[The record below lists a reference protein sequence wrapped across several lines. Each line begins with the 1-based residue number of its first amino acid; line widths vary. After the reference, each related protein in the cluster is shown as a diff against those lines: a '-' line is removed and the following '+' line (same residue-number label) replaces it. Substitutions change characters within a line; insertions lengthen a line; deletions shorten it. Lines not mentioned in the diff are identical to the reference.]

1 MPLDTS
7 ILWRRRDMPGHEVLR
22 LVQGNGGWTLNGFA
36 LLAHEGR
43 PCRLAY
49 VVRCDAAW
57 RTTVVHVSGR
67 IGNEQAGLVITRD
80 AEDGWMLNDFAVPA
94 VAGCVDVDLNFSPS
108 TNLLPIRR
116 LALAIGERAE
126 VRAAWLRFPE
136 MRLEPLVQ
144 TYERTGEWTYRYGS
158 GSFIADLEVSE
169 EGIPIRYGD
178 LWTAEASC

>member
-7 ILWRRRDMPGHEVLR
+7 ILWRREDVPGHEVLR
-22 LVQGNGGWTLNGFA
+22 LVQGDSGWTLNGFA

-57 RTTVVHVSGR
+57 RTTAVHVSGR
-67 IGNEQAGLVITRD
+67 IGNEQTGLVISRD
-80 AEDGWMLNDFAVPA
+80 AEDSWMLNDSPVPT
-94 VAGCVDVDLNFSPS
+94 VAGCIDVDLHFSPS

-116 LALAIGERAE
+116 LHLGIGESAE
-126 VRAAWLRFPE
+126 VRAAWLRFPQ

-144 TYERTGEWTYRYGS
+144 TYERIGERTYRYRS
-158 GSFIADLEVSE
+158 GSFTADLEVNDQS
-169 EGIPIRYGD
+169 IPTRYGD
-178 LWTAEASC
+178 LWVAEASC